1 MHTHFSSVHVLN
13 IGLAVLI
20 FGTLWRLLT
29 MHAIAKGTKDGNDTL
44 THLGKA
50 MAFQL

>member
-20 FGTLWRLLT
+20 FGTLWRLLSY
-29 MHAIAKGTKDGNDTL
+29 HLVAAGQRNSNDFQM
-44 THLGKA
+44 HLGKA
-50 MAFQL
+50 MAFQY